1 MMKEVDSNNDGEISF
16 EEFVDAMNRVV
27 DRDFKDLTLMS
38 R

>member
-16 EEFVDAMNRVV
+16 DEFVDAMNRVV
-27 DRDFKDLTLMS
+27 DKDFKDLTLMS